1 MAAELVFAQEPFC
14 ALRSELEPL
23 FRCHWEEV
31 ALNQDT
37 VPLDP
42 DWATY
47 AELERRGL
55 YSFTTARGDGFLVGY
70 VGFIISR
77 ALHYRTL
84 LCAEPD
90 LLWLAP
96 EERLGSA
103 GFRLLKAAEAA
114 VIALGVKRIG
124 GRCKL
129 HKDLGM
135 LFDRAG
141 YRPIERSYA
150 KMVG

>member
-1 MAAELVFAQEPFC
+1 MAELAFRQESFT
-14 ALRSELEPL
+14 ALRPELEPL
-23 FRCHWEEV
+23 FERHWREV

-42 DWATY
+42 DWDSY
-47 AELERRGL
+47 AVMEAAGL
-55 YSFTTARGDGFLVGY
+55 YSMTTARAGIMLVGY
-70 VGFIISR
+70 VGLIVSR

-96 EERLGSA
+96 EHRA
-103 GFRLLKAAEAA
+103 GTAGLRLLKAAESA

-129 HKDLGM
+129 HRDLDA

-141 YRPIERSYA
+141 YQPIERVYA
-150 KMVG
+150 KMV